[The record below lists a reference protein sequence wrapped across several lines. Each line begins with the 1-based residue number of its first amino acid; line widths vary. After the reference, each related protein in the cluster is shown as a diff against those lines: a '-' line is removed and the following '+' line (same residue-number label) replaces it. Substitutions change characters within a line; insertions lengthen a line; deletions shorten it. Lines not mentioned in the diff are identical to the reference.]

1 MCEDVRIPERRTGR
15 SPGRVM
21 GLGQGVQ
28 GILGAATAVVNVA
41 IWLGVAALV
50 VGVIVSGSR
59 TGR

>member
-1 MCEDVRIPERRTGR
+1 MCEDARIPGCRAGR

-21 GLGQGVQ
+21 RLGQGVQ

-50 VGVIVSGSR
+50 VGVIVSGGR

>member
-1 MCEDVRIPERRTGR
+1 MREDVRIPGCGAGR